1 MINADAEV
9 SLSYLLDPTFELVN
23 TAGKPLT
30 DGYIEVYIHGTR
42 SKYYCASDFDGTLH
56 PFKIPLDS
64 LGANIVLASPAHA
77 YDVYVYNK
85 FGSLVMSRYNVVPA
99 TGDGAVIKDDV
110 TITSEDG
117 TVDVNTSDQTN
128 WDLSIK
134 DTVDRVDE
142 HDIVLTE
149 LATAIDAINEDVSNL
164 EEEINDKLDDK
175 KDKQTAKSFDGA
187 ATKTVKK
194 ITQNANGEM
203 NVEFEDIDLPPEVP
217 NVEITSRNGTIDVQS
232 STDVQT
238 NTKTFTIDVKKGD
251 VNWINARSA
260 GTDMGIGAGITIT
273 GFIKKDGNI
282 DIVPQYNL
290 LPLKNEAPYLVI
302 EELTLKT
309 VAPEVNKCSDVQVH
323 LFNEGISGVHAGDI
337 VAHARLDNSNA
348 YTQTI
353 TVGGILYGGKT
364 GRSHDDY
371 GGGIYASVMN
381 KFTDSVIEST
391 ITATVNNIS
400 VYELT
405 NFMTQGGGGT
415 TDIVIAREYNGVL
428 DDGYDGVKIR
438 QTDNGNEI
446 IALRKNNNW
455 YSFGQLA
462 PLSAGADK
470 ILITDSNGT
479 VHWGVVG
486 TGLEIDNNT
495 LEVQISGEVG
505 DVVETVEKLQ
515 DDLDKKIT
523 TTYPFA
529 QITSMSDFAQ
539 YGVSNTTRM
548 IGQLFAVPIASEIR
562 KDETVLCVNALQ
574 NFSGNVSFGIFEYDF
589 EGNGGT
595 GSTYWIADT
604 GTVSV
609 RVGENEFAL
618 KYVLNDAHELQS
630 SKLYYAVVAIAANAP
645 ATGLLL
651 GSSPAY
657 AQNVNA
663 NPKYTLIVSNM
674 DQAIDWSTGTLQ
686 GAWFQGYNEQYD
698 IPRLFM
704 MLRNGEGSTPIP
716 VTEPFTDIGTF
727 TLEHQY
733 RVSDIFSLTPDAE
746 GGVYR
751 KVIPAQDVDIASF
764 RYVDYHGSISQSTGF
779 PVLLDDTYTPM
790 KTQADGTWT
799 LGDNDDTKIDGTHR
813 VHEFTFTTPVHLTA
827 NTAYWF
833 VVGANLTNQGS
844 DWLITYQTPSVSN
857 DLLLVK
863 NMYNVN
869 SWIIP
874 NSGEFVASQPGM
886 YLRLSDGTDS
896 WTI

>member
-1 MINADAEV
+1 MINEDEEV
-9 SLSYLLDPTFELVN
+9 SWAYLLDPTFELIN
-23 TAGKPLT
+23 SAGKPLT
-30 DGYIEVYIHGTR
+30 DGWIEVYIHGTR
-42 SKYYCASDFDGTLH
+42 SKYYCASDFTGTLH

-85 FGSLVMSRYNVVPA
+85 FGSLIMSRYNVVPA
-99 TGDGAVIKDDV
+99 TGDGAVIKDTV
-110 TITSEDG
+110 TITSNDG
-117 TVDVNTSDQTN
+117 TVNVQTSDQTN

-134 DTVDRVDE
+134 DTVDQVAE
-142 HDIVLTE
+142 NTSDISDIKDD
-149 LATAIDAINEDVSNL
+149 IDG
-164 EEEINDKLDDK
+164 INDALANK

-217 NVEITSRNGTIDVQS
+217 NVEITSEDNSVQVTE

-238 NTKTFTIDVKKGD
+238 NTKTFDLSVNVDDALEYGQFRATNVTTQAQMTKIKGNLELNNYSIKLKKGNSYHFTIRGSYVANSAANTNGVLSYIEYSSFNIIP
-251 VNWINARSA
+251 VNVDN
-260 GTDMGIGAGITIT
+260 TIT
-273 GFIKKDGNI
+273 E
-282 DIVPQYNL
+282 PQYF
-290 LPLKNEAPYLVI
+290 EISY
-302 EELTLKT
+302 
-309 VAPEVNKCSDVQVH
+309 DVYNFSQNMDYNVS
-323 LFNEGISGVHAGDI
+323 FASISGGKVSELWVEVHNLNGVSI
-337 VAHARLDNSNA
+337 NGSGVSN
-348 YTQTI
+348 
-353 TVGGILYGGKT
+353 
-364 GRSHDDY
+364 
-371 GGGIYASVMN
+371 
-381 KFTDSVIEST
+381 
-391 ITATVNNIS
+391 
-400 VYELT
+400 
-405 NFMTQGGGGT
+405 
-415 TDIVIAREYNGVL
+415 IVIAREANDVI
-428 DDGYDGVKIR
+428 DDTYDGVKIKR
-438 QTDNGNEI
+438 TDNDNEVV
-446 IALRKNNNW
+446 ALRKNDTW
-455 YSFGQLA
+455 LSYGQLA

-479 VHWGVVG
+479 THWGVVG

-529 QITSMSDFAQ
+529 QITSMSDFAP
-539 YGVSNTTRM
+539 YGVSNTSRM
-548 IGQLFAVPIASEIR
+548 IGQLFAVPIASEVR
-562 KDETVLCVNALQ
+562 KDETLLCVNALQ

-595 GSTYWIADT
+595 GSTYWVADT

-609 RVGENEFAL
+609 RAGENEFPL

-674 DQAIDWSTGTLQ
+674 NQAIDWSTGTLQ

-716 VTEPFTDIGTF
+716 ITEPFTNISSF
-727 TLEHQY
+727 TLQHQY

-751 KVIPAQDVDIASF
+751 KIIPAQDVDITSF
-764 RYVDYHGSISQSTGF
+764 RYVDYHGSVPAQTSF

-790 KTQADGTWT
+790 KAIGDGTWT
-799 LGDNDDTKIDGTHR
+799 LGNNDGTKIDGTHR

-833 VVGANLTNQGS
+833 MVGGNLSSQGD

-874 NSGEFVASQPGM
+874 NSGEFLSSQPGM
-886 YLRLSDGTDS
+886 YLMIKDNNDRS

>member
-1 MINADAEV
+1 MINDNDEV
-9 SLSYLLDPTFELVN
+9 QWAYLLDPTFELVN

-99 TGDGAVIKDDV
+99 TGDGAVIKDVV

-117 TVDVNTSDQTN
+117 TVDVTTSDQTN

-134 DTVDRVDE
+134 DTVDRIDE

-149 LATAIDAINEDVSNL
+149 LATAIDAIN
-164 EEEINDKLDDK
+164 DDLSTK
-175 KDKQTAKSFDGA
+175 KDKQPALNFNGS

-203 NVEFEDIDLPPEVP
+203 NVEFEDIDLPAEVP
-217 NVEITSRNGTIDVQS
+217 NVEITSPNGTIDVQS

-238 NTKTFTIDVKKGD
+238 NTKTFTIDVNKGD

-260 GTDMGIGAGITIT
+260 GTDMGIGTGITIT

-290 LPLKNEAPYLVI
+290 LPLKNEVPYLVI

-309 VAPEVNKCSDVQVH
+309 TAPEVNKCSDVQVH

-337 VAHARLDNSNA
+337 VAHVRLDNSNA

-353 TVGGILYGGKT
+353 TIGGILYGGKT
-364 GRSHDDY
+364 GRSRDDY
-371 GGGIYASVMN
+371 NGGIYASVMN
-381 KFTDSVIEST
+381 KFTGSVIEST

-400 VYELT
+400 VYELSSI
-405 NFMTQGGGGT
+405 MTQGGGGVSN
-415 TDIVIAREYNGVL
+415 IVIAREYNGVL

-446 IALRKNNNW
+446 IALRKGDSW
-455 YSFGQLA
+455 FSYGQLA

-505 DVVETVEKLQ
+505 DVVETVEKLS

-539 YGVSNTTRM
+539 YGVTNTTRM

-562 KDETVLCVNALQ
+562 KDETLLCVNALQ

-604 GTVSV
+604 GTVSI
-609 RVGENEFAL
+609 RAGENEFPL
-618 KYVLNDAHELQS
+618 KYVLNDAHEMQS
-630 SKLYYAVVAIAANAP
+630 SKLYYAVVAVAANAP

-716 VTEPFTDIGTF
+716 VTEPFTNISSF
-727 TLEHQY
+727 TLQHQY

-764 RYVDYHGSISQSTGF
+764 RYVDYHNSVPAQTSY

-790 KTQADGTWT
+790 KAIGDGTWT
-799 LGDNDDTKIDGTHR
+799 LGDNDGTKIDGTHR

-833 VVGANLTNQGS
+833 MVGGNLSGQGS
-844 DWLITYQTPSVSN
+844 DWLITYQTPSVTN

-863 NMYNVN
+863 NMDNVN

-874 NSGEFVASQPGM
+874 NSGEFIASQPGM
-886 YLRLSDGTDS
+886 YLRVSDGTDT